1 MNKRFLSV
9 LVFALVVS
17 AAASVVVYRLIAARL
32 TANAAPPATQIVV
45 ASRDLPVGT
54 LIRDMDLSLAGWTGQ
69 LPKGSFTKREE
80 IVGRGV
86 LSQVYAGEPVL
97 ETRIAGK
104 GAGAGL

>member
-17 AAASVVVYRLIAARL
+17 AAASVLVYRLVAARL
-32 TANAAPPATQIVV
+32 TANAAPSATQIVV
-45 ASRDLPVGT
+45 ASRDLPIGT
-54 LIRDMDLSLAGWTGQ
+54 LVMDMDLSVAGWTGDP
-69 LPKGSFTKREE
+69 PKGSFTKRED

-86 LSQVYAGEPVL
+86 LAQVYAGEPVL

-104 GAGAGL
+104 GAGAG